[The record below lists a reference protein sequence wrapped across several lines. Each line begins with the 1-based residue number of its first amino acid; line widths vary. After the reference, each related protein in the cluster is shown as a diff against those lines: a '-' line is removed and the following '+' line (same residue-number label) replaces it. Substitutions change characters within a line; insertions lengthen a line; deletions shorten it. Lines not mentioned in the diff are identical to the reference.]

1 MQKSLRKSG
10 DFACRHELDHLATAA
25 TVSAEPA
32 TFEQLAELAA
42 IAKKDIPGVN
52 ASQAGLVQ
60 FLRDDP
66 GSIFA
71 FQRNG
76 SVLGGIAFLYLNC
89 RGHDALLLDEIDL
102 KNPSRIYLAGPGEDV
117 SAIYVWALAGH
128 GRAAIALGNV
138 AEYLRRPRYAGAD
151 YFAQPSSIAGRDL
164 LIALGFAPTASFQ
177 PDLWTYQRPWNRAP
191 SIVPAPVV
199 SAPVGSHADVR
210 T

>member
-10 DFACRHELDHLATAA
+10 DFECRHELDRLATTKMVAA
-25 TVSAEPA
+25 QPA

-42 IAKKDIPGVN
+42 IAKKEIPGVN
-52 ASQAGLVQ
+52 ASQDGLVRS
-60 FLRDDP
+60 LRDDP
-66 GSIFA
+66 ESIFA

-102 KNPSRIYLAGPGEDV
+102 KNPSRIYLARPGEQV
-117 SAIYVWALAGH
+117 SAIYVWALACQ

-138 AEYLRRPRYAGAD
+138 AERLRAKRFANAD
-151 YFAQPSSIAGRDL
+151 YFAQPSSVAGGEL
-164 LIALGFAPTASFQ
+164 LVALGFTSIPSFQ
-177 PDLWTYQRPWNRAP
+177 PNLWTYQRPWNRAP
-191 SIVPAPVV
+191 SIVPAPDV
-199 SAPVGSHADVR
+199 SVSVGSHADVR

>member
-10 DFACRHELDHLATAA
+10 DFACRHELDHLATTTTVAA
-25 TVSAEPA
+25 QPA

-52 ASQAGLVQ
+52 ASQDGLVQ

-66 GSIFA
+66 ESIFA
-71 FQRNG
+71 FQRNE

-102 KNPSRIYLAGPGEDV
+102 KNPSRIYLARPGEDV

-138 AEYLRRPRYAGAD
+138 AEHLRRERFASAD
-151 YFAQPSSIAGRDL
+151 YFAQPSSVAGRDL
-164 LIALGFAPTASFQ
+164 LIALGFAPVPSFQ
-177 PDLWTYQRPWNRAP
+177 PNLWTYQRPWNRAP
-191 SIVPAPVV
+191 SIVPEPDVSVPVR
-199 SAPVGSHADVR
+199 SHADAR
-210 T
+210 I